1 MLLQL
6 ALDCESAERAIEVCD
21 QCHDIIDI
29 IEAGQVANTEGAK
42 FVKVLK
48 ERYPKNPVVWDL
60 KVNNLY
66 TCVPAINYGADYV
79 SLLQDSPVSE
89 FVSGLKYAHERN
101 CKVIGDMVFTKCDSE
116 KMLMLEELGCDQIS
130 LYPNY
135 VQDHAP
141 ILHDVLALQVAKL
154 VLKKAEISVYGGL
167 NLKNMAP
174 VCDLKPDIIVVGQAI
189 WNVEKPREAAIA
201 IKEFMSKYN

>member
-6 ALDCESAERAIEVCD
+6 ALDCESGEKAIEVCD
-21 QCHDIIDI
+21 QCHDIVDI
-29 IEAGQVANTEGAK
+29 IEVGQVANTEGAK
-42 FVKVLK
+42 FIKVLK
-48 ERYPKNPVVWDL
+48 KKYPKNPIVWDM

-66 TCVPAINYGADYV
+66 TCTPAIEYGAAYISLQV
-79 SLLQDSPVSE
+79 SSPVE
-89 FVSGLKYAHERN
+89 EIVDGVKYAHEHN

-116 KMLMLEELGCDQIS
+116 GMLKLEELGCDQIS

-135 VQDHAP
+135 VQNHAP
-141 ILHDVLALQVAKL
+141 ILHDVLALQVAKM

-174 VCDLKPDIIVVGQAI
+174 VCELKPDIIVVGQAI
-189 WNVEKPREAAIA
+189 WNVDKPREAAIA

>member
-21 QCHDIIDI
+21 QCHDVIDI

-48 ERYPKNPVVWDL
+48 ERYPKKPVVWDM
-60 KVNNLY
+60 KINNFY
-66 TCVPAINYGADYV
+66 TARPAIDFGADYV
-79 SLLQDSPVSE
+79 SFVQDSPVE
-89 FVSGLKYAHERN
+89 EIIEGVKYAHEHN
-101 CKVIGDMVFTKCDSE
+101 CKVIGDMVFTKCDAE

-141 ILHDVLALQVAKL
+141 QLHDTVALQVAKL
-154 VLKKAEISVYGGL
+154 ILKKAEISVYGGL
-167 NLKNMAP
+167 NLSNMTP
-174 VCDLKPDIIVVGQAI
+174 VCELKPDIIAVGQAI
-189 WNVEKPREAAIA
+189 WNVKKPREAAIA
-201 IKEFMSKYN
+201 IKEFMNKYN